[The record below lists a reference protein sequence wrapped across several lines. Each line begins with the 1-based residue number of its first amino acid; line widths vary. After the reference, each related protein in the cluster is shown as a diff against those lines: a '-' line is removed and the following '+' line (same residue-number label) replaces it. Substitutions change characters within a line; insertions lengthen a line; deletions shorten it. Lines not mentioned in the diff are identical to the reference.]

1 VPVAVHDAALV
12 LDHVNVALAPAVMV
26 EGLTAIVTVGTGG
39 ALTVTVV
46 VACPVPLAPVQDS
59 AYLVVAFGETARVP
73 LIGSAPV
80 QPPDALQ
87 AFAPV
92 LDQVSV
98 ELAPDVMV
106 VGFAAK
112 VTVVV
117 LVDGASV
124 MVAVGAVAAV
134 ALGTP
139 WEAAIWIASNAAA
152 AYQDVL
158 VKALPPLLQYLYFS
172 ANL

>member
-1 VPVAVHDAALV
+1 
-12 LDHVNVALAPAVMV
+12 
-26 EGLTAIVTVGTGG
+26 
-39 ALTVTVV
+39 
-46 VACPVPLAPVQDS
+46 
-59 AYLVVAFGETARVP
+59 
-73 LIGSAPV
+73 
-80 QPPDALQ
+80 
-87 AFAPV
+87 
-92 LDQVSV
+92 
-98 ELAPDVMV
+98 
-106 VGFAAK
+106 
-112 VTVVV
+112 
-117 LVDGASV
+117 